1 MQKQELGWMERTV
14 IVCVDSYANGVPE
27 GRLFHSRREGGL
39 AFHSLS
45 RFLIE
50 MDQALDAMAFPQSF
64 NTVRTFGEA
73 PKLRS
78 ASPPQTRSTAGKLA
92 TFSIRV
98 LFRQNASW
106 QGSVQW
112 IEGSREESFRSA
124 MELALLMDGA
134 LNADARTE
142 QDTCV

>member
-27 GRLFHSRREGGL
+27 GRLFHSRREDGL

-50 MDQALDAMAFPQSF
+50 MDQALDAMAFPQPF

-78 ASPPQTRSTAGKLA
+78 PVPPRTRATAGKLA

-106 QGSVQW
+106 QGSVRW
-112 IEGSREESFRSA
+112 IEGEREESFRSA
-124 MELALLMDGA
+124 LELVFLMDSA
-134 LNADARTE
+134 LSGDPG
-142 QDTCV
+142 QSQVG